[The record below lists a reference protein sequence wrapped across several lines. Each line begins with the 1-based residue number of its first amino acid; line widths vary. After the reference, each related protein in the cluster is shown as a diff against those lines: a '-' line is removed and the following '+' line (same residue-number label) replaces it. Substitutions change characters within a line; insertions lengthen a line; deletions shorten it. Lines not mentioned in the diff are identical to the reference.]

1 MNSNDKASDRLL
13 FLLIEASAG
22 NFRQFQ
28 ISFWGQIILG
38 FLYSFGYF
46 ASKIAGFI
54 LGFFMPVLWVIVTY
68 RYLYYKSK
76 KNTRLPF
83 PKWMRTN
90 PGNSLVIILDVIF
103 LGLIWTIILSGW
115 YEPVWI
121 KAMFTMVFP
130 VLTLSMLRNL
140 IIYPFPSDN
149 EENERTEQDDI
160 REAYEQATREEELSR
175 KLHALKE
182 KHKEEEK
189 QQKQKK
195 QEKQEKQEK
204 QQKDAD
210 NNNEKG

>member
-46 ASKIAGFI
+46 SSKIAGFI
-54 LGFFMPVLWVIVTY
+54 LGFFMPVLWLIITY
-68 RYLYYKSK
+68 RYLYYKSQ
-76 KNTRLPF
+76 KNKRLPF

-115 YEPVWI
+115 YEPFWL

-140 IIYPFPSDN
+140 IIYPFPSNN

-160 REAYEQATREEELSR
+160 REAYEQANREEELSR
-175 KLHALKE
+175 KLKALSFK
-182 KHKEEEK
+182 
-189 QQKQKK
+189 
-195 QEKQEKQEK
+195 
-204 QQKDAD
+204 
-210 NNNEKG
+210 

>member
-54 LGFFMPVLWVIVTY
+54 LGFFMPVLWVIITY

-83 PKWMRTN
+83 PKWMQTN
-90 PGNSLVIILDVIF
+90 PGNTLVIIMDVFF

-115 YEPVWI
+115 YEPVWL
-121 KAMFTMVFP
+121 KAMFTMIFP

-149 EENERTEQDDI
+149 EENEKTEQD
-160 REAYEQATREEELSR
+160 
-175 KLHALKE
+175 
-182 KHKEEEK
+182 
-189 QQKQKK
+189 
-195 QEKQEKQEK
+195 
-204 QQKDAD
+204 
-210 NNNEKG
+210 